1 MTQAGITQL
10 VNTIKRGYR
19 KESYNRV
26 MRRIWN
32 DGIRFILAHYQLSKR
47 TDTQFWI
54 DSKNDEMKK
63 NMWDYYQKYI

>member
-32 DGIRFILAHYQLSKR
+32 DGIRLYLHIINYLKELTHNFG
-47 TDTQFWI
+47 
-54 DSKNDEMKK
+54 
-63 NMWDYYQKYI
+63 